1 MNFALKHLET
11 VTKENKIDTIH
22 VIQDDISGENVEAL
36 DTLLTGDRFPSLK
49 TFAARI
55 PKGDGS
61 FPKLRSRGV
70 QIISIPTSECRG

>member
-36 DTLLTGDRFPSLK
+36 DTLLTGDQFRALK

-55 PKGDGS
+55 SKGDGS
-61 FPKLRSRGV
+61 FPKLTSCGV
-70 QIISIPTSECRG
+70 QIISIPISECRG